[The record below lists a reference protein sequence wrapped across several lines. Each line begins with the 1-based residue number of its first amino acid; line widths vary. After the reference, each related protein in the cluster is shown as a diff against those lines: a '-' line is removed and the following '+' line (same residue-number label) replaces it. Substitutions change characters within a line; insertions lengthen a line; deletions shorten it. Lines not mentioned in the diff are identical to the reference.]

1 MSNTK
6 INKNWELAI
15 NAYRNIINNDFLI
28 KDILTLTKPIK
39 IFNNTLY
46 VVSNND
52 YLIDYLNN
60 NREKISDFFN
70 QFSNENI
77 TLLVLS
83 ENEWESIKDNL
94 QTENNLVENNYLDKK
109 LNFENYIIG
118 DFNFY
123 AYTLMKNIIE
133 TGTTEFNPIFIYSS
147 TGLGKTHLTSAL
159 ANAYK
164 DKFSN
169 KTIHYIDAINF
180 TKEIYNALQEGSQ
193 QIENLKTKYSN
204 FDLLIIDD
212 IQYLADKT
220 KTNEILFNIFN
231 SLIKNNKILIMTSDK
246 HPDNLHGFEERMIS
260 RFSAGITTKIKVP
273 DEESIKNII
282 NEYIK
287 STNLLINP
295 ESIKFICDWFKNDIR
310 VLLGAINKIV
320 FFSKMSNNKVI
331 NEKIIK
337 DILEI
342 ETSKNT
348 TIQNNEKLI
357 NPVVIINNVAK
368 LYNISNNDI
377 TGSSR
382 KKEIVNARH
391 IIMYIL
397 KQEFNMPYKE
407 IGLLLGNRDHT
418 TVMNGVE
425 KTKELLYK
433 DKNLIT
439 VIESIIKK
447 HN

>member
-1 MSNTK
+1 MSDTK

-15 NAYRNIINNDFLI
+15 NAYKNIVNNDFLI
-28 KDILTLTKPIK
+28 KDILTQTKPVK

-52 YLIDYLNN
+52 YLIDYLNS
-60 NREKISDFFN
+60 NREKISNFFN
-70 QFSNENI
+70 QFSNEYI
-77 TLLVLS
+77 TLLALN

-94 QTENNLVENNYLDKK
+94 QTENNSVENSYLDKK

-123 AYTLMKNIIE
+123 AYTLIKNIIK

-164 DKFSN
+164 SKFPN
-169 KTIHYIDAINF
+169 KNIHYIDAINF

-193 QIENLKTKYSN
+193 QIENLKAKYSN

-282 NEYIK
+282 NEHIK

-320 FFSKMSNNKVI
+320 FFSKMNNNNVI
-331 NEKIIK
+331 DEKIIK

-342 ETSKNT
+342 ETSKTT
-348 TIQNNEKLI
+348 TIPNNEKLI

-368 LYNISNNDI
+368 LYNISNSDI

-407 IGLLLGNRDHT
+407 IGVLLGNRDHT

>member
-1 MSNTK
+1 MSDTK

-15 NAYRNIINNDFLI
+15 NAYKNIVNNDFLI
-28 KDILTLTKPIK
+28 KDILTQTKPVK

-52 YLIDYLNN
+52 YLIDYLNS
-60 NREKISDFFN
+60 NREQISNFFN
-70 QFSNENI
+70 QFSNEYI
-77 TLLVLS
+77 TLLALH

-94 QTENNLVENNYLDKK
+94 QIENNSVENSYLDKK

-123 AYTLMKNIIE
+123 AYTLIKNIIK

-164 DKFSN
+164 SKFPN
-169 KTIHYIDAINF
+169 KNIHYIDAINF

-193 QIENLKTKYSN
+193 QIENLKAKYSN

-282 NEYIK
+282 NEHIK

-320 FFSKMSNNKVI
+320 FFSKMNNNNVI
-331 NEKIIK
+331 DEKIIK

-342 ETSKNT
+342 ETSKTT
-348 TIQNNEKLI
+348 TIPNNEKLI

-368 LYNISNNDI
+368 LYNISNSDI

-407 IGLLLGNRDHT
+407 IGMLLGNRDHT

>member
-1 MSNTK
+1 MSDTK

-15 NAYRNIINNDFLI
+15 NAYKNVVNNDFLI
-28 KDILTLTKPIK
+28 KDILTLTKPVK

-52 YLIDYLNN
+52 YLIDYLND
-60 NREKISDFFN
+60 NREKISNFFN
-70 QFSNENI
+70 QFSNEYI
-77 TLLVLS
+77 TLLALN

-94 QTENNLVENNYLDKK
+94 QIENNSVENSYLDKK

-123 AYTLMKNIIE
+123 AYTLIKNIIK

-164 DKFSN
+164 SKFPN
-169 KTIHYIDAINF
+169 KNIHYIDAINF

-193 QIENLKTKYSN
+193 QIENLKAKYSN

-282 NEYIK
+282 NEHIK

-320 FFSKMSNNKVI
+320 FFSKMNNNNVI
-331 NEKIIK
+331 DEKIIK

-342 ETSKNT
+342 ETSKTT
-348 TIQNNEKLI
+348 TIPNNEKLI

-368 LYNISNNDI
+368 LYNISNSDI

-407 IGLLLGNRDHT
+407 IGVLLGNRDHT

>member
-1 MSNTK
+1 MSNIK
-6 INKNWELAI
+6 INKNWESAI
-15 NAYRNIINNDFLI
+15 NAYSNIINNDFLI

-60 NREKISDFFN
+60 NKEKISDFFN

-77 TLLVLS
+77 TILALLD
-83 ENEWESIKDNL
+83 NEWESIK
-94 QTENNLVENNYLDKK
+94 NNLEIDNNLIENNYLDKK
-109 LNFENYIIG
+109 LSFENYIIG

-123 AYTLMKNIIE
+123 AYTLIKNIIE

-164 DKFSN
+164 TKFSN

-193 QIENLKTKYSN
+193 QIENLKIKYSN

-212 IQYLADKT
+212 VQYLADKT

-273 DEESIKNII
+273 EEESIKNII
-282 NEYIK
+282 NESIK
-287 STNLLINP
+287 STNLLINS

-310 VLLGAINKIV
+310 VLLGAINKII

-331 NEKIIK
+331 DEKIIK

-342 ETSKNT
+342 ENSKTS

-439 VIESIIKK
+439 IIDSIIKK
-447 HN
+447 T

>member
-1 MSNTK
+1 MSDTK

-15 NAYRNIINNDFLI
+15 NAYKNIVNNDFLI
-28 KDILTLTKPIK
+28 KDILTQTKPVK

-52 YLIDYLNN
+52 YLIDYLNS
-60 NREKISDFFN
+60 NREKISNFFN
-70 QFSNENI
+70 QFSNEYI
-77 TLLVLS
+77 TLLALN

-94 QTENNLVENNYLDKK
+94 QIENNSVENSYLDKK

-123 AYTLMKNIIE
+123 AYTLIKNIIK

-164 DKFSN
+164 SKFSDKN
-169 KTIHYIDAINF
+169 IHYIDAINF

-193 QIENLKTKYSN
+193 QIENLKAKYSN

-282 NEYIK
+282 NEHIK

-320 FFSKMSNNKVI
+320 FFSKMNNNNVI
-331 NEKIIK
+331 DEKIIK

-342 ETSKNT
+342 ETSKTT
-348 TIQNNEKLI
+348 TIPNNEKLI

-368 LYNISNNDI
+368 LYNISNSDI

-407 IGLLLGNRDHT
+407 IGVLLGNRDHT

>member
-1 MSNTK
+1 MSDTK

-15 NAYRNIINNDFLI
+15 NAYKNIVNNDFLI
-28 KDILTLTKPIK
+28 KDILTQTKPVK

-52 YLIDYLNN
+52 YLIDYLNS
-60 NREKISDFFN
+60 NREQISNFFN
-70 QFSNENI
+70 QFSNEYI
-77 TLLVLS
+77 TLLVLN

-94 QTENNLVENNYLDKK
+94 QIENNSVENSYLDKK

-123 AYTLMKNIIE
+123 AYTLIKNIIK

-164 DKFSN
+164 SKFPN
-169 KTIHYIDAINF
+169 KNIHYIDAINF

-193 QIENLKTKYSN
+193 QIENLKAKYSN

-282 NEYIK
+282 NEHIK

-320 FFSKMSNNKVI
+320 FFSKMNNNNVI
-331 NEKIIK
+331 DEKIIK

-342 ETSKNT
+342 ETSKTT
-348 TIQNNEKLI
+348 TIPNNEKLI

-368 LYNISNNDI
+368 LYNISNSDI

-407 IGLLLGNRDHT
+407 IGVLLGNRDHT

>member
-1 MSNTK
+1 MSDTK

-15 NAYRNIINNDFLI
+15 NAYKNIVNNDFLI
-28 KDILTLTKPIK
+28 KDILTQTKPVK

-52 YLIDYLNN
+52 YLIDYLND
-60 NREKISDFFN
+60 NREKISNFFN
-70 QFSNENI
+70 QFSNEYI
-77 TLLVLS
+77 TLLALN

-94 QTENNLVENNYLDKK
+94 QIENNSVENSYLDKK

-123 AYTLMKNIIE
+123 AYTLIKNIIK

-164 DKFSN
+164 SKFPN
-169 KTIHYIDAINF
+169 KNIHYIDAINF

-193 QIENLKTKYSN
+193 QIENLKAKYSN

-231 SLIKNNKILIMTSDK
+231 ALIKNNKILIMTSDK

-282 NEYIK
+282 NEHIK

-320 FFSKMSNNKVI
+320 FFSKMNNNNVI
-331 NEKIIK
+331 DEKIIK

-342 ETSKNT
+342 ETSKTT
-348 TIQNNEKLI
+348 TIPNNEKLI

-368 LYNISNNDI
+368 LYNISNSDI
-377 TGSSR
+377 TGCSR

-407 IGLLLGNRDHT
+407 IGVLLGNRDHT